1 MNDIKSVLD
10 RIRVFGEER
19 EWQQFHSPKN
29 ISMALSVEASELLEH
44 FQWMTQEQSRNIDA
58 EKKQEVS
65 DEIADVFLYLLRMC
79 DQLDI
84 NLIDAAHQKIDKNA
98 VKYPIE
104 KSKGVATKYDRL

>member
-29 ISMALSVEASELLEH
+29 ISMALSVEASVLLEH
-44 FQWMTQEQSRNIDA
+44 FQCMKQEQSRNIDA

-104 KSKGVATKYDRL
+104 KSKGIATKYDRL